1 MLKCIDCHNTI
12 NRTDAGFFC
21 NRCKRKYPLV
31 DGIFCFSG
39 TSYKETDF
47 YPGDAFDILYKLENS
62 NFWFQVRNLII
73 ENSIKKYIPLGGM
86 SKIIEVG
93 CGTGFVSS
101 YLKKKDY
108 DIDCADLSIHGLNY
122 CKKRNAGNGYYHF
135 NLYDAVFYGHYDGVC
150 AFDVIEHIDDDNLVL
165 QNMNKALK
173 PGGFIFITVPANKT
187 LWSEMDEFAK
197 HKRRY
202 NLMELKGKIE
212 RAGFKI
218 IRISYFMTF
227 LFPFLFLSRF
237 GSLRNSSISNDKMA
251 IGREKALSGLDI
263 KPLINTLFFFIFR
276 SENHLLN
283 HIDLPFG
290 SSLICIAQKNK

>member
-1 MLKCIDCHNTI
+1 MLKCIACHNTI
-12 NRTDAGFFC
+12 NRTDTGFFC

-39 TSYKETDF
+39 TSNEETDF
-47 YPGDAFDILYKLENS
+47 FPGDAFDILYKLENS

-73 ENSIKKYIPLGGM
+73 ENSIKKYMLPGGM

-101 YLKKKDY
+101 YLKKQDY

-122 CKKRNAGNGYYHF
+122 CKKRNAGNGYYQF
-135 NLYDAVFYGHYDGVC
+135 NLYDAVFYEHYDGVC

-173 PGGFIFITVPANKT
+173 PGGFIFITVPANKK
-187 LWSEMDEFAK
+187 LWSEMDKFAK

-218 IRISYFMTF
+218 MRISYFMTF

-237 GSLRNSSISNDKMA
+237 CSLRNSSVSNDK
-251 IGREKALSGLDI
+251 IEINREKALSGLDI
-263 KPLINTLFFFIFR
+263 KPFLNTLFFFIFR
-276 SENHLLN
+276 LETYLLN
-283 HIDLPFG
+283 RIDLPFG
-290 SSLICIAQKNK
+290 TSLICIAQKNK